1 MAIVTVGKPHGSHG
15 AVDNSRLAFCVRHES
30 KSSQSLCMRMMARTS
45 GHAQSVRNDGHGYW
59 LHSRSWIVIGKCSA
73 CGRVYFC
80 KAHAETSNSR
90 QSGFPRISGQ
100 THTAHARRTSIVRDE
115 SQTHLC
121 AAPAVASIPARL
133 DSIHRTCLNG
143 TEHEARHRSDA
154 VANRLTV
161 DMRSCHAAVSFA
173 VVRGARL
180 VSAARGP
187 SAVCLLPHVRDVNAS
202 CLIRGGL
209 FGQCLR
215 GAEHLVAMEGGQ

>member
-1 MAIVTVGKPHGSHG
+1 MDMDTGYIRGAGLLSGNAVHAAGSY
-15 AVDNSRLAFCVRHES
+15 L
-30 KSSQSLCMRMMARTS
+30 
-45 GHAQSVRNDGHGYW
+45 Y
-59 LHSRSWIVIGKCSA
+59 
-73 CGRVYFC
+73 

-100 THTAHARRTSIVRDE
+100 AHTPHARRTSVLWDE
-115 SQTHLC
+115 SQTRLC
-121 AAPAVASIPARL
+121 AASLAVASIPARL
-133 DSIHRTCLNG
+133 VSIHRTCLNG

-215 GAEHLVAMEGGQ
+215 GAEHLVAMEEGQ